1 MPVQATDFESKRH
14 RFAALF
20 GGLEAAG

>member
-20 GGLEAAG
+20 GSLEAAG